1 MLGSCPCVGS
11 SCLPSARPFCASASC
26 RPVRQPLGQA
36 WAAGSEPAL
45 LLANLLMDNK
55 AGEITVRFGVSLE
68 DPTEFVARA
77 LKEGTSAVLIL
88 RGRTSSAAATS
99 SWDEA
104 VGAAASESLIRYE
117 PLSREYILERGG
129 EDQPLRHKNL
139 AALVERGWRSLALD
153 LGPFNRLTPGESYAL
168 ELRVRLK
175 RQDVPLWVKNSL
187 FFWSWELVPEV
198 RYRLDFT
205 A

>member
-1 MLGSCPCVGS
+1 MRRLILLALCAAVLCLGLVPAG
-11 SCLPSARPFCASASC
+11 P
-26 RPVRQPLGQA
+26 QPLGQA

-77 LKEGTSAVLIL
+77 LKEGTSAVLICEGEL
-88 RGRTSSAAATS
+88 IRRRNFF
-99 SWDEA
+99 WDEA